1 MEVKLAIV
9 GSRTFNDYATFN
21 FVMNK
26 ICRENDYDVKQVIS
40 GGAVGADTY
49 GEQFARLRNIP
60 IRVLR
65 PDWNRE
71 GKKAGFLRNV
81 EIIKA
86 CLVCVAFGMGKV
98 MVLVMIYCSVSSRRK
113 TAGYII
119 LRQISY
125 SFELVPK
132 RVMTSLGYQQRHEN
146 LFNGSA
152 I

>member
-26 ICRENDYDVKQVIS
+26 ICRENDYNVKQVIS

-86 CLVCVAFGMGKV
+86 CTVCIAFWDGESHGTRHDIQLCIEQKKDCWV
-98 MVLVMIYCSVSSRRK
+98 YNIK
-113 TAGYII
+113 TN
-119 LRQISY
+119 
-125 SFELVPK
+125 K
-132 RVMTSLGYQQRHEN
+132 
-146 LFNGSA
+146 LFFLHLW
-152 I
+152 

>member
-26 ICRENDYDVKQVIS
+26 IC
-40 GGAVGADTY
+40 
-49 GEQFARLRNIP
+49 QFARLRNIP

-71 GKKAGFLRNV
+71 GEKAEFLRNV

-86 CLVCVAFGMGKV
+86 CTVCVAFWDGESHGTRHDIQLCIEQKKDCWV
-98 MVLVMIYCSVSSRRK
+98 YNIK
-113 TAGYII
+113 TNKLFFRAGSEEGDDIF
-119 LRQISY
+119 RIST
-125 SFELVPK
+125 K
-132 RVMTSLGYQQRHEN
+132 T
-146 LFNGSA
+146 
-152 I
+152 